1 MIGGMSNEDKTKY
14 IVILMYSIIVVGIF
28 MYISTKYYE
37 ESTRCSS
44 MKNNYKDF
52 KPERNEPD
60 VFDFVPVFK
69 NLKCSDEQEGG
80 NRLIGEKVSNNL
92 CNSSSDGS
100 VILDTDNILSAT
112 YYPACLLNY
121 HIKTAYNC
129 CAVNTFKN
137 SWVSECA
144 LIHCINAGARCLD
157 FEIYSMNNN
166 PVIGFSSR
174 ENNLNIKESFNK
186 IDFHKA
192 MSIINNTAFDSE
204 LTKQCEDFPV
214 IINLRLKTKNTKVYD
229 KIAKTL
235 YQSFGDRLLDPKYSY
250 NNDKKRLVVPNS
262 GERWI
267 HKMEGK
273 EDESINIPLI
283 CRNLNSN
290 PATDANA
297 NNDFNNK
304 VIVIVNVTS
313 LFGGKEM
320 DLKNGNEFEQLCR
333 QGGNEGI
340 LLDYMNLLSPSEFCM
355 HLRDFEVENAT
366 DMAQKEYKNK
376 SRQRLIFT
384 TPTVGASS
392 RNVDYKKHHENFGAQ
407 MVGMSFQNYLKDR
420 PAALSQITQYHD
432 FFNKKGL
439 YSRKSDE
446 SSFNY
451 TLTQD
456 PTANPESNLTNAETA
471 GDPTNTN

>member
-1 MIGGMSNEDKTKY
+1 
-14 IVILMYSIIVVGIF
+14 
-28 MYISTKYYE
+28 
-37 ESTRCSS
+37 
-44 MKNNYKDF
+44 
-52 KPERNEPD
+52 
-60 VFDFVPVFK
+60 
-69 NLKCSDEQEGG
+69 
-80 NRLIGEKVSNNL
+80 
-92 CNSSSDGS
+92 
-100 VILDTDNILSAT
+100 
-112 YYPACLLNY
+112 
-121 HIKTAYNC
+121 
-129 CAVNTFKN
+129 
-137 SWVSECA
+137 
-144 LIHCINAGARCLD
+144 
-157 FEIYSMNNN
+157 
-166 PVIGFSSR
+166 
-174 ENNLNIKESFNK
+174 
-186 IDFHKA
+186 
-192 MSIINNTAFDSE
+192 
-204 LTKQCEDFPV
+204 
-214 IINLRLKTKNTKVYD
+214 
-229 KIAKTL
+229 
-235 YQSFGDRLLDPKYSY
+235 
-250 NNDKKRLVVPNS
+250 
-262 GERWI
+262 
-267 HKMEGK
+267 
-273 EDESINIPLI
+273 
-283 CRNLNSN
+283 
-290 PATDANA
+290 
-297 NNDFNNK
+297 
-304 VIVIVNVTS
+304 
-313 LFGGKEM
+313 M

-471 GDPTNTN
+471 GDPTTN